1 MTMNNN
7 SIPSPKMLSMFGMG
21 GSMFGVVLPDFVKQY
36 PSTKVIAADMSGPA
50 GLDKFRKE
58 FPEKLLNVGIA
69 EQNMI
74 GFASGLADEGN
85 KCICVAQSCFITMRC
100 YEQVRQFCGYMRIPL
115 ILVGTGG
122 GFTLTF
128 MGNTH
133 YSLEDFAL
141 MRTIPGMNIL
151 CPADAYEAA
160 QAFET
165 ALHSG
170 KPTYIRM
177 SGGPGIPCVVP
188 EEYRFAIG
196 EANILREGKDVN
208 IIATGTMVHQ
218 ALIAAGELESAGIEA
233 QVVNMSTI
241 SPLDRS
247 VLNHPARL
255 TVTVE
260 EHRLAGGLG
269 EAVAS
274 NLAQS
279 CSCDIRL
286 LKIGVN
292 DLYPFVGDYN
302 YLLEQCGLTG
312 NHIAKTIM
320 SEFLKL

>member
-1 MTMNNN
+1 
-7 SIPSPKMLSMFGMG
+7 
-21 GSMFGVVLPDFVKQY
+21 MFGVVLPDFAKHN
-36 PSTKVIAADMSGPA
+36 PSIRVIAADMSSPA

-58 FPEKLLNVGIA
+58 FPDKLLNVGIA

-100 YEQVRQFCGYMRIPL
+100 YEQVRQFCGYMGIPL

-141 MRTIPGMNIL
+141 MRTIPGMNIF
-151 CPADAYEAA
+151 CPADANEAA
-160 QAFET
+160 QAFEA
-165 ALHSG
+165 ALYSG

-177 SGGPGIPCVVP
+177 SGGTGIPCVVP
-188 EEYRFAIG
+188 EEYHFAIG
-196 EANILREGKDVN
+196 EATILKEGKDVN

-218 ALIAAGELESAGIEA
+218 ALIAAGELGNAGIEA
-233 QVVNMSTI
+233 RVVNMSTI
-241 SPLDRS
+241 SPLDIS

-255 TVTVE
+255 IVTVE
-260 EHRLAGGLG
+260 EHRLTGGLG
-269 EAVAS
+269 DAVAS
-274 NLAQS
+274 SLAQS
-279 CSCDIRL
+279 GQGTPRL
-286 LKIGVN
+286 LKIGVK
-292 DLYPFVGDYN
+292 DLYPSVGDYN
-302 YLLEQCGLTG
+302 YLLDQCGLTG
-312 NHIAKTIM
+312 EHIAKTII